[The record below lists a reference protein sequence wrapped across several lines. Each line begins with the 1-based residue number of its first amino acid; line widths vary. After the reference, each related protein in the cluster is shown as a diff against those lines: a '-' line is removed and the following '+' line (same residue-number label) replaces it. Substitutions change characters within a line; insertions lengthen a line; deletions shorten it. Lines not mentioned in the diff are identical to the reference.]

1 MSHRGRSAAALLAVL
16 ASAAAAAAPAPTVSV
31 SELAHCA
38 AIVAVDQRLACYD
51 SLAVA
56 KMQPQAVPAAKAA
69 GPAGAAAAAATA
81 GTAAAPAP
89 ATAAAGGFGMSTHA
103 QPTEQVTQLITAH
116 VVSGN
121 GDRQGNVYV
130 VLDNGQTWTYAD
142 AGGPPQAG
150 GAVTIRR
157 ASLGSYLLTTPSHH
171 TFRAQRTQ

>member
-1 MSHRGRSAAALLAVL
+1 MSGARHAAALPLLLAG
-16 ASAAAAAAPAPTVSV
+16 AAAAAAPAQTVSV

-56 KMQPQAVPAAKAA
+56 KMQPQAPPAATKGAA
-69 GPAGAAAAAATA
+69 PAAAAAATTTAGAAAAA
-81 GTAAAPAP
+81 PAP
-89 ATAAAGGFGMSTHA
+89 AAAGNFGMSTHA

-116 VVSGN
+116 VVSGS
-121 GDRQGNVYV
+121 GDRQGNVFV
-130 VLDNGQTWTYAD
+130 VLDNGQSWTYTD

-150 GAVTIRR
+150 GEVTIRR